1 MRRTLLALSP
11 ALVAFVAF
19 ACQPPQEEMAEPART
34 AQAVQA
40 DFDALP
46 AAIRARVLRIGDFAG
61 VAALY
66 TQDAVFIDVHGN
78 VYNGRDAISGYLES
92 SFASSTDLNI
102 QTTDMVMDGDMVAA
116 YGTFSQTVAGP
127 EGDMPMDGMWV
138 TVSLYQP
145 DGSVQIRLHQSML
158 PAEPPSGM

>member
-1 MRRTLLALSP
+1 MG
-11 ALVAFVAF
+11 F

-40 DFDALP
+40 DFDAL
-46 AAIRARVLRIGDFAG
+46 RAEWQNLANAGDFAG

-66 TQDAVFIDVHGN
+66 AQDAVFIDVYGN
-78 VYNGRDAISGYLES
+78 VYNGREAISGYLEG
-92 SFASSTDLNI
+92 SFAAATDLSI
-102 QTTDMVMDGDMVAA
+102 QTTDMVVEGDMVAG

-127 EGDMPMDGMWV
+127 DGDMTMNGMWM

-145 DGSVQIRLHQSML
+145 DGSVQIRVHQSML

>member
-40 DFDALP
+40 DFDAL
-46 AAIRARVLRIGDFAG
+46 RAEWQNLANAGDFAG

>member
-1 MRRTLLALSP
+1 MRRTFLALSP

-19 ACQPPQEEMAEPART
+19 ACQPPPQEMAEPART

-40 DFDALP
+40 DFDAL
-46 AAIRARVLRIGDFAG
+46 RAEWQNLANADDFAG

-66 TQDAVFIDVHGN
+66 TQDAVFIDVNGN
-78 VYNGRDAISGYLES
+78 VYNGREAISGYLES
-92 SFASSTDLNI
+92 SFAGSTDLNI
-102 QTTDMVMDGDMVAA
+102 QTTDMVMNGDMVAG
-116 YGTFSQTVAGP
+116 YGTFSQTVTGP
-127 EGDMPMDGMWV
+127 EGDMTMNGMWM

-145 DGSVQIRLHQSML
+145 DGSVQIRMHQSMV

>member
-40 DFDALP
+40 DFDAL
-46 AAIRARVLRIGDFAG
+46 RAEWQNLANAGDFAG

-66 TQDAVFIDVHGN
+66 TPDAVFIDVHGN